1 MKRRETF
8 RQRLGRIEIGE
19 MEMEEQ
25 WRILE
30 GRVRK
35 ALRDTKREL
44 DKRKDRNGR
53 WWDVECERKKRQVR
67 KELRDWRRIGTDGI
81 KYRKTRQKYSR

>member
-1 MKRRETF
+1 
-8 RQRLGRIEIGE
+8 
-19 MEMEEQ
+19 MEEK

-35 ALRDTKREL
+35 TLRDTEREL

-53 WWDVECERKKRQVR
+53 WWDVECKRKKRQVR

-81 KYRKTRQKYSR
+81 KYRKTRQKYCR